1 MIDLNSY
8 NFLSMFVFFLMRL
21 PWNFQ
26 PLIHIYFKIIV
37 PLQNSFVRSIHSMKR
52 TEMNRIP
59 ESKEDFEKLFFQY
72 YSVLCRIAH
81 GYVYSSAVV
90 EEIVSDVFVRLWNN
104 RSTIIITSSIKDYLF
119 KSVQNSCIDNLRAE
133 KKQRQQT
140 TYIDD
145 NEISCTTLAD
155 LGENPLDYLVSNET
169 EQRILKAIDE
179 LPERYQQTF
188 KLRIFDELS
197 YEEIAAKMGVTKNT
211 VKSNLREARL
221 ELREKLKD
229 ISFLLFLYL

>member
-1 MIDLNSY
+1 
-8 NFLSMFVFFLMRL
+8 
-21 PWNFQ
+21 
-26 PLIHIYFKIIV
+26 
-37 PLQNSFVRSIHSMKR
+37 MKS

-59 ESKEDFEKLFFQY
+59 ESKDDFERLFFQY

-81 GYVYSSAVV
+81 GYVLDTTVI
-90 EEIVSDVFVRLWNN
+90 EEIVSDVFVKLWNN
-104 RSTIIITSSIKDYLF
+104 RSTIIIHSSLKDYLF
-119 KSVQNSCIDNLRAE
+119 KSVQNTCIDFLRIE
-133 KKQRQQT
+133 RKRHQQT
-140 TYIDD
+140 IYIDD
-145 NEISCTTLAD
+145 NELSCTTLAD

-197 YEEIAAKMGVTKNT
+197 YEEIATKMGVTKNT
-211 VKSNLREARL
+211 VKSNLREARS